1 MILTSIN
8 IKVANAA
15 TVTATLHTTAKKNKS
30 SLHYIEVFRTKVFI
44 GK

>member
-15 TVTATLHTTAKKNKS
+15 TVISTWHSTAKKNKS
-30 SLHYIEVFRTKVFI
+30 SLHYIEIFRTKVFI